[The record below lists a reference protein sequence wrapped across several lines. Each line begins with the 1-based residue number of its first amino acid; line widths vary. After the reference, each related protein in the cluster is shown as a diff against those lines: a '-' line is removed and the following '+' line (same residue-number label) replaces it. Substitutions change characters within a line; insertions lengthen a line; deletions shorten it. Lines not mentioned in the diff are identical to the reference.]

1 MVEKDELAEAKE
13 FLTHLESD
21 MRHQVLDIRGE
32 MLAKKAHRLITNYV
46 ELLEKKDPY
55 QEYYVMDDQGNLI
68 RKS

>member
-1 MVEKDELAEAKE
+1 MVEKDELAE
-13 FLTHLESD
+13 
-21 MRHQVLDIRGE
+21 
-32 MLAKKAHRLITNYV
+32 AKKAHRLITNYV